1 MFFWKILRKLIA
13 SQILKKSVPN
23 YPKATVLNCLNRTCY
38 QQPNLPLIP
47 MDHKSH
53 GRGQKDEKK
62 YSQSS
67 IDAGVYNKLE
77 AIVNVIQE
85 NKNDSKDFK
94 PFIEFCQKGFLNQ
107 MVQSWSYYAQVNSH
121 AMFAKSTL
129 LLVKSLRLINQ
140 NATIIEHG
148 DRLIKLLLTDYLKVI
163 YRGLNNM
170 RGQITN
176 PMLFL
181 LKELILFDNSKHIED
196 FISFFDFSL
205 PSLVKI
211 ITPSKKELEN
221 KLNGTS
227 NTGKVHKTLRLS
239 FIEFWIE
246 LINRTPSLLRKDLLS
261 DNFKIMGAWFKYMD
275 KFDSSNIMIQTIDT
289 FINSILNEKSFK
301 RMTKT
306 KILNEFALSKLH
318 HFYHSTNKDLVT
330 KVNQF
335 FLAYGY
341 QPETSVSFP
350 DNCVWF
356 DEPPISGGFSNSSGG
371 APVTINQREF
381 KLYNKLLFNVLRL
394 FKPWEDDMQSNTL
407 IKILQSNPGLVAPYC
422 AYLTSLGSHDP
433 KMTSY
438 WFGMTLVLGRI
449 ISLPIPT
456 FMEKI
461 ETNMIPSTS
470 FVMENIF
477 PSSLTKSALTK
488 TLQSDV
494 VVIKQLGCQLLVF
507 AFQKL
512 EKILDLYDRK
522 GWSSSKASLNT
533 LFFNNIP
540 DLSIIVNTL
549 NQVYT
554 SHKANQMISLSLTMI
569 LRHYSQCFPNFFS
582 VTLPSANIY
591 QDIMRKESFT
601 GVELTILDNFLQF
614 QEFNSTQTKWWNS
627 TENDSSLFV
636 SLLKLASSPNSN
648 DVTSLKIA
656 NLLQSLL
663 NGSVIF
669 REDLLIAPISSLVS
683 SLRVVSKSAGET
695 QARLKSIWKLI
706 DESISRSIKTPYKY
720 VTAAQSFEN
729 ISPFLV
735 TLAEQWKFI
744 NQETLEK
751 EEFELT
757 MKWVLIFFRTMVI
770 TGEDEAGIQKMVKE
784 CFQNIESNLVA
795 TYLNFTNADTTTINN
810 NEFLLANSVDS
821 SYFQYIDLLD
831 YKKLKNITRFP
842 VNDMD
847 IIAILSKIKL
857 ISVDENIKANALFKD
872 TIIVLFEQVVKYL
885 SVTNS
890 INIVNNK
897 ICKSFFNSILENVV
911 DAKSDSLNKN
921 IFISQ
926 QILLVFKELYSEGSD
941 EIKNFLFEW
950 IQKLTS
956 TLTDRSNKELLILVS
971 LAATFLDVNSSLTL
985 SQSDFIFDNNTIF
998 VLLSQIAEEGT
1009 KHISYSALTKYLKVS
1024 EDIIVP
1030 FKTLIENKQIDNID
1044 IQELIPVCLRNSK
1057 LTTIFNSLLS
1067 SNLLKESDVT
1077 PFLDTIKDHSISISI
1092 VNVFSDVTAS
1102 DDKFVDFSKKVI
1114 EDCYTQ
1120 LKELTGSDFEHAIKI
1135 FTKNASVLSEEQT
1148 NVILSYIT
1156 TEYEHKYSG
1165 VVIDF
1170 VREHATFEEDFIVR
1184 WMNKMT
1190 LYVTKIFSD
1199 RTELNQKFMSVL
1211 SSFKDFVDKVNI
1223 WDKVN
1228 NGIINSQL
1236 EAIFS
1241 NHWVNDLDVLKY
1253 ALSII
1258 FNARRSNVESEKI
1271 VNMIVNNES
1280 SPLAKNERESE
1291 TKYTVTLCLYI
1302 LFNIDPSKCS
1312 VVPIQT
1318 KLASFY
1324 SGSMNASD
1332 KLILKI
1338 LESIETKLSSSW
1350 TNLIYTWDLLDSND
1364 DDLEL
1369 IGETRLLT
1377 QEKEGLIL
1385 TLRKD
1390 LIEHSIQNYVLDY
1403 PLIPSLHFKSTTN
1416 VSEKVNVFGNFFTE
1430 FKTIGSNIKGD
1441 KTIYDPYF
1449 LILLTVHNN
1458 ELVKTHKEEDGET
1471 NYKFEVKNFISSKLL
1486 NFIICSLPDNHYRI
1500 NEISLS
1506 LLTQMLYSLEANSQ
1520 FKGDNIY
1527 KILLKKIIFTIQKNK
1542 QQEKENN
1549 QDQHHEIAP
1558 IMWFFV
1564 SCVCDV
1570 LTQPSSP
1577 LYEKA
1582 FRWILNG
1589 PLIRG
1594 NDLPMVH
1601 EVMSPKYSESINDSY
1616 YAQLSWVLSNLETGI
1631 RTQADFDFL
1640 KRRGV
1645 IEWLYTLLNNPYLN
1659 TRLISMIKSILYR
1672 IQRIETGASVLVT
1685 RYGALSDLDMSTTI
1699 LNQTLEQ
1706 MEEQLRK
1713 NSKNSKTI
1721 RKKLAIDEQLLNNK
1735 ELAKSFAEI
1744 IPSHKRLR
1752 EWTEDESDNMNKRI
1766 CP

>member
-1 MFFWKILRKLIA
+1 MFLFLENFKKAHLISNIKESTTKLYQSHYRTVGKDNETVNL
-13 SQILKKSVPN
+13 SQ
-23 YPKATVLNCLNRTCY
+23 
-38 QQPNLPLIP
+38 P
-47 MDHKSH
+47 MDHKNN

-77 AIVNVIQE
+77 AIVSVIQE
-85 NKNDSKDFK
+85 NKSDNKDFK

-129 LLVKSLRLINQ
+129 LLVKSIRLINQ
-140 NATIIEHG
+140 NASIIEHG
-148 DRLIKLLLTDYLKVI
+148 DRLIRLLLTDYLKVI

-181 LKELILFDNSKHIED
+181 LKELILFDSSKHIEE

-211 ITPSKKELEN
+211 VTPSKKELEN
-221 KLNGTS
+221 KANGTA
-227 NTGKVHKTLRLS
+227 NTGKVYKTLRLS

-246 LINRTPSLLRKDLLS
+246 LINKTPSLLRKDLLS

-318 HFYHSTNKDLVT
+318 HFYHSSNKDLVT

-407 IKILQSNPGLVAPYC
+407 IKILQSNPGLVAPYG
-422 AYLTSLGSHDP
+422 AYLSSLGSHDP

-494 VVIKQLGCQLLVF
+494 IVIKQLGCQLLVF

-512 EKILDLYDRK
+512 EKVLNLYNRK

-554 SHKANQMISLSLTMI
+554 SHKDNQMISLSLTMI

-582 VTLPSANIY
+582 VTLPSTNIY
-591 QDIMRKESFT
+591 QDIMRKEVFS

-648 DVTSLKIA
+648 DVTSLKIS

-683 SLRVVSKSAGET
+683 SLRVVAKGAGET
-695 QARLKSIWKLI
+695 QGKLNSIWKLI

-720 VTAAQSFEN
+720 VTSAQSFEN
-729 ISPFLV
+729 ISPYLV

-744 NQETLEK
+744 KQETLEK

-757 MKWVLIFFRTMVI
+757 MKWILIFFRTMAI
-770 TGEDEAGIQKMVKE
+770 TGEHEAGIRKIVKE
-784 CFQNIESNLVA
+784 SFQNIDINLVS
-795 TYLNFTNADTTTINN
+795 TYLNFASVDTTALNN
-810 NEFLLANSVDS
+810 DEFLLNNSVDS
-821 SYFQYIDLLD
+821 SFFHYIDLLD
-831 YKKLKNITRFP
+831 YKKLKSISRVP

-857 ISVDENIKANALFKD
+857 ISVDENIEHNALFKD
-872 TIIVLFEQVVKYL
+872 TVIVLFEQVVKYL
-885 SVTNS
+885 SVSNS
-890 INIVNNK
+890 ISIINNK
-897 ICKSFFNSILENVV
+897 VCKFFFESILKNVG
-911 DAKSDSLNKN
+911 DAKTVTLDKN

-926 QILLVFKELYSEGSD
+926 QILLVFKELYNKGSD
-941 EIKNFLFEW
+941 DMKNFLFEW
-950 IQKLTS
+950 IQQLTS
-956 TLTDRSNKELLILVS
+956 ILTDSSHKELLLLIS
-971 LAATFLDVNSSLTL
+971 LAVTFLDVNSSLTL
-985 SQSDFIFDNNTIF
+985 TQSAFTFDKNTIF

-1009 KHISYSALTKYLKVS
+1009 KHISYGALTKYLKAS
-1024 EDIIVP
+1024 EDVIIP
-1030 FKTLIENKQIDNID
+1030 FKTLIENNQVDNIN
-1044 IQELIPVCLRNSK
+1044 IQELILVCLTNSK
-1057 LTTIFNSLLS
+1057 MTSIFNSLLS
-1067 SNLLKESDVT
+1067 SGLLKESDVT
-1077 PFLDTIKDHSISISI
+1077 PFLGSIEDRSISISI
-1092 VNVFSDVTAS
+1092 VNVFNNVTTP
-1102 DDKFVDFSKKVI
+1102 DEKFINFSKKVI
-1114 EDCYTQ
+1114 EDCYIN
-1120 LKELTGSDFEHAIKI
+1120 LKELTDSDFEHAIQI

-1165 VVIDF
+1165 VVIHF
-1170 VREHATFEEDFIVR
+1170 VKEHAAFEEDFIIR

-1190 LYVTKIFSD
+1190 LYVTKILSD
-1199 RTELNQKFMSVL
+1199 RTELNAKFMSVL
-1211 SSFKDFVDKVNI
+1211 TSFKEFVSKVNI

-1228 NGIINSQL
+1228 NRIINSQL

-1241 NHWVNDLDVLKY
+1241 NSWINDLEVLKY

-1271 VNMIVNNES
+1271 VNMIINNET
-1280 SPLAKNERESE
+1280 SPLAKNEPESE
-1291 TKYTVTLCLYI
+1291 TKYMVALCLYI
-1302 LFNIDPSKCS
+1302 MFNIDPSKCS
-1312 VVPIQT
+1312 VVPIQS

-1324 SGSMNASD
+1324 SGSMSASD
-1332 KLILKI
+1332 KLMLKI

-1350 TNLIYTWDLLDSND
+1350 TNLIYTWDLLDSNE

-1403 PLIPSLHFKSTTN
+1403 PLIPSLHFKPTTN
-1416 VSEKVNVFGNFFTE
+1416 VSEKVSVFKDFFVE
-1430 FKTIGSNIKGD
+1430 FKNIGSNIKGN
-1441 KTIYDPYF
+1441 KVIYDPYF
-1449 LILLTVHNN
+1449 LILLTIHNN
-1458 ELVKTHKEEDGET
+1458 ELVKTHKEEEGET

-1486 NFIICSLPDNHYRI
+1486 NFIICSLPDTHYRI
-1500 NEISLS
+1500 NDISLS

-1527 KILLKKIIFTIQKNK
+1527 KILLKKIIFTIQKSK
-1542 QQEKENN
+1542 QQVEENN
-1549 QDQHHEIAP
+1549 EQHHEIAP

-1659 TRLISMIKSILYR
+1659 SRLISMIKSILYR

-1721 RKKLAIDEQLLNNK
+1721 RKKLTIDEQLLNNK
-1735 ELAKSFAEI
+1735 ELAKSFVEI

-1752 EWTEDESDNMNKRI
+1752 EWTEDEASNMDKRI